1 MSLEVIG
8 SVIKN
13 TEIAPNIYD
22 MLIKTDMADKCKP
35 GQFANILCEGGSA
48 LLRRPISICNAG
60 NGQVRMIFEKKGDG
74 TKLLSEYKEGQSIN
88 MLIPLGHGFDLGDYK
103 NPVIVGGGI
112 GVPPLLYLA
121 ESVKNPSIFLGF
133 RSKSNIILKDE
144 FEKCGSTV
152 ISTDD
157 GSFGHSGLI
166 TVPLKE
172 HLEKNKCDVIMAC
185 GPTPML
191 KGIAALAKEFG
202 IPCQVS
208 MEQRM
213 ACGIGACL
221 VCACKTKNK
230 DGENFSHVCKD
241 GPVFNAAEVFFE

>member
-8 SVIKN
+8 SVIKIA
-13 TEIAPNIYD
+13 EIAPNIYD

-60 NGQVRMIFEKKGDG
+60 NDTVRIIFEKKGDG

-88 MLIPLGHGFDLGDYK
+88 MLIPLGHGFDLGDYE

-121 ESVKNPSIFLGF
+121 ESVNNPSIFLGF

-144 FEKCGSTV
+144 FEKCGNTV
-152 ISTDD
+152 VSTDD

-208 MEQRM
+208 MEQSM

-221 VCACKTKNK
+221 VCACKTKNI
-230 DGENFSHVCKD
+230 SC
-241 GPVFNAAEVFFE
+241 

>member
-8 SVIKN
+8 SVITN

-60 NGQVRMIFEKKGDG
+60 NDTVRIIFEKKGDG

-88 MLIPLGHGFDLGDYK
+88 MLIPLGHGFDLGDFE

-121 ESVKNPSIFLGF
+121 ERVKNPSIFLGF

-144 FEKCGSTV
+144 FEKCGNTV

-172 HLEKNKCDVIMAC
+172 HLENNKCDVIMAC

-191 KGIAALAKEFG
+191 LAMILYVLYLKKRVTAQSFCPN
-202 IPCQVS
+202 I
-208 MEQRM
+208 
-213 ACGIGACL
+213 
-221 VCACKTKNK
+221 KK
-230 DGENFSHVCKD
+230 DK
-241 GPVFNAAEVFFE
+241 A